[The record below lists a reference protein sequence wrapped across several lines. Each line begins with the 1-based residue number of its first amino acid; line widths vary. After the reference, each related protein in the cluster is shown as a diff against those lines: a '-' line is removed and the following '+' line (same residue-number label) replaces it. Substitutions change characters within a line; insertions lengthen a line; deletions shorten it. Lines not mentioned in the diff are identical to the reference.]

1 MKVSLKHIQ
10 GLSMAGI
17 GESNHWVV
25 LDSLKKFGGFEAA
38 SRPMELFLMSFGGCT
53 GMDVL
58 SILRKMRVG
67 LDDFEIRIDASQA
80 EEHPRVFTEIH
91 LEYRFFGEDIE
102 PSQVEK
108 AIQLS
113 QEKYCSVSAMLR
125 KAVEIRHSYRINPPR
140 D

>member
-1 MKVSLKHIQ
+1 MKVSLKQIQ
-10 GLSMAGI
+10 GITLAGM
-17 GESNHWVV
+17 GESNHWIVM
-25 LDSLKKFGGFEAA
+25 DSLKKFGGFEAA

-80 EEHPRVFTEIH
+80 EEHPRVFTKIH
-91 LEYRFFGEDIE
+91 LEYRFFGGDID
-102 PSQVEK
+102 PGQVEK
-108 AIQLS
+108 AIRLS
-113 QEKYCSVSAMLR
+113 QEKYCPVSAMLR
-125 KAVEIRHSYRINPPR
+125 KAVEITHSYRINPPR